1 MNAGPQPMPPE
12 RLIGFDGVS
21 VRYYDGRHIVTALHD
36 ISLVLTPGQSVAILG
51 TKGSGKSTLV
61 RLLCNLEKPLV
72 GRVLHHNMSVSWPIW
87 ARTGLIRTM
96 TARDNIRFTAQLY
109 GKSAP
114 DIIRRVDDFVHLG
127 EKMDVLLGDL
137 PSSTMAKVMFATA
150 VALDF
155 DCYPIDDW
163 LVTRD
168 HEFRRKA
175 EDALQ
180 ALRQRSTLVLAT
192 SRTNFVRDYCDV
204 AYVLHRG
211 VLTHHDTID
220 EAIRYFRGCAASSE
234 AAEDPEAAEAEY

>member
-1 MNAGPQPMPPE
+1 MAAAASKMPE
-12 RLIGFDGVS
+12 RIIAFDDVS
-21 VRYYDGRHIVTALHD
+21 VQYYDRGRIMTALRD
-36 ISLVLTPGQSVAILG
+36 VNFAVTPGQSVAIMG
-51 TKGSGKSTLV
+51 TKGSGKSTLI

-72 GRVLHHNMSVSWPIW
+72 GRVVHHNMTVSWPVW
-87 ARTGLIRTM
+87 ARTGLIRSM

-109 GKSAP
+109 GRSAP

-127 EKMDVLLGDL
+127 GKMDALLGDL

-150 VALDF
+150 AALDF

-163 LVTRD
+163 LATRD

-175 EDALQ
+175 EDTLQ
-180 ALRQRSTLVLAT
+180 SLRQRSTLVLAT

-220 EAIRYFRGCAASSE
+220 EAIRYYRGCAASSA